1 MASPSGGAAPSQPRW
16 PVVPPRRRGGL
27 GTPSRLRR
35 WRLGARLLH
44 AGVAAGAVL
53 VHAIAAPAPHLVE
66 PSDRQV
72 ALGCAAANQNVRGP
86 ALTVPGAR
94 LLPAGPEEA
103 AVFRAAYGLLRGSGT
118 LTRAALV
125 RDADGELRL
134 SAPRWDAARGLAL
147 HPPALRQIFTYDPA
161 GVTVPFL
168 WDRISPLQQAL
179 LDRPPDDPTA
189 PGDGMGPARLDFLRG
204 VRDLEGHGL
213 RTRAGV
219 LGDAVHGTPVYV
231 GGSLNTV
238 AHARADAGYQAFHRA
253 SLRRMPVV
261 YLGTNDGMLHGFDA
275 RTGAELFAY
284 VPDMLFGALGALT
297 SPGYRHR
304 AYVDGPLVIGEAR
317 IRGSWRT
324 VLVGSPGPG
333 GQGLFALD
341 VSNPAT
347 FGHGLGVLWEF
358 TQHDDPAIGHVLTP
372 VATAQLH
379 VGSSRGIRRYRH
391 FALAGNGVDS
401 DAIDDVP
408 GPHGAALFLLA
419 LDKGPG
425 EVWEHGAN
433 YYRFDL
439 PGAEAGLPAGLS
451 APALVVDEDN
461 TLRHAYAGD
470 LQGNL
475 WRFDFTRLPPWRGN
489 AGLRPLFV
497 AQDRTGK
504 RQPIAQQP
512 KVVHAADGG
521 YLVLFG
527 TGMLVSRQAREP
539 AGFAVQSFYA
549 VYDNPGGPGAA
560 RPLARADLL
569 ERVLRPSASDA
580 AAGFAVT
587 GRQQAV
593 GDGTRPKGWFVD
605 FADSAITGE
614 RSSGP
619 AALADGKVVF
629 NTVVPGQDPCAD
641 SASRTYLLDA
651 LSGLAPDAAGVPVAG
666 AVTGM
671 LAPDFLEGAAALLPA
686 TRSRGAREPGGH
698 VRVARSTDVVNLGA
712 RGALRRGPTSRV
724 TLPAGR
730 LSWREV
736 ANWRQLH
743 GAAAGPRAGQ
753 ADTLARREP

>member
-1 MASPSGGAAPSQPRW
+1 MASAAGLCAPLPPRW
-16 PVVPPRRRGGL
+16 PFVPPPRRGGL
-27 GTPSRLRR
+27 GTPNRPRR
-35 WRLGARLLH
+35 WPCHWRLLH
-44 AGVAAGAVL
+44 AAVAGYAAL
-53 VHAIAAPAPHLVE
+53 VHATATPAPPLVT
-66 PSDRQV
+66 PSDRQE
-72 ALGCAAANQNVRGP
+72 ALGCAAIYQNVRGP
-86 ALTVPGAR
+86 ALTVPRAR

-103 AVFRAAYGLLRGSGT
+103 AVFRAVYGLLRGSGT

-134 SAPRWDAARGLAL
+134 TAPRWDAARLLAL
-147 HPPALRQIFTYDPA
+147 HPPALRQIYTYDPA

-179 LDRPPDDPTA
+179 LDRPPGDPTA

-204 VRDLEGHGL
+204 VRDLEGQGL

-219 LGDAVHGTPVYV
+219 LGDAVHGTPVYA
-231 GGSLNTV
+231 GASLNTV

-253 SLRRMPVV
+253 TLRRIPAV
-261 YLGTNDGMLHGFDA
+261 YLGTNDGMLHAFDA

-297 SPGYRHR
+297 APGYRHR
-304 AYVDGPLVIGEAR
+304 AYVDGPLAIGEAR
-317 IRGSWRT
+317 IANGWRT
-324 VLVGSPGPG
+324 VLVGTPGAG

-341 VSNPAT
+341 VTNPAA

-358 TQHDDPAIGHVLTP
+358 TEHDDPALGHVLAP
-372 VATAQLH
+372 VTTARLH
-379 VGSSRGIRRYRH
+379 VGTTRGTRRYRH

-401 DAIDDVP
+401 DALDEAP

-425 EVWEHGAN
+425 EAWERDTN

-439 PGAEAGLPAGLS
+439 PGVEAGLPAGLS

-475 WRFDFTRLPPWRGN
+475 WRFDFTRLPPWRTNG
-489 AGLRPLFV
+489 GPRPLFV
-497 AQDRTGK
+497 AQDRTGA

-527 TGMLVSRQAREP
+527 TGMLVSRQARDP

-549 VYDNPGGPGAA
+549 VYDDPAGQADA
-560 RPLARADLL
+560 RPRTRADLL
-569 ERVLRPSASDA
+569 ERVLRPSPGDA

-587 GRQQAV
+587 GRQQAI
-593 GDGTRPKGWFVD
+593 GTGTRPKGWFVD
-605 FADSAITGE
+605 FADSAATGE
-614 RSSGP
+614 RSSGA

-629 NTVVPGQDPCAD
+629 NTVVPGADPCAE

-651 LSGLAPDAAGVPVAG
+651 LSGLASDGAGMPVAG
-666 AVTGM
+666 GVTGM
-671 LAPDFLEGAAALLPA
+671 LAPDFFDGAAALLPA
-686 TRSRGAREPGGH
+686 TRSRGAREPGGL

-712 RGALRRGPTSRV
+712 RGALRRGPSSRV

-743 GAAAGPRAGQ
+743 SAAAPRAGSS
-753 ADTLARREP
+753 DTVARKEP